1 MDHWIHIMRKRI
13 RLRSLGLTYREK
25 MDPAPDP
32 WIHIVRKR
40 LQILSFQ
47 ILSFPI
53 VRKRIRL
60 RILGFIS

>member
-40 LQILSFQ
+40 LQILSFH
-47 ILSFPI
+47 I